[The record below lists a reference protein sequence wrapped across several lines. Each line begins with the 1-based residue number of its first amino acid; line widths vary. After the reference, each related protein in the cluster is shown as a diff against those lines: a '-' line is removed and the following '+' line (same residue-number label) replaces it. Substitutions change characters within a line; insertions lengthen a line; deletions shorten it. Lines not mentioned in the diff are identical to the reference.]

1 MTIAEFIS
9 RIKTKTDDVAL
20 KLLTPKEYKA
30 ILLFLGIGFAVLLYR
45 GGKQLWYMLVPP
57 VAPNSYIASQRTQ
70 DSIFQALSVARIP
83 EDSLKFWTPPDPID
97 SSDTVI
103 HKSSKTDGLEVSSIS
118 LNKGLKEELMR
129 LPGVG
134 EVMSGRILA
143 YRSKRGSFRQ
153 LEELMNVEGI
163 GEKKYEKMKPYLKL
177 N

>member
-9 RIKTKTDDVAL
+9 RIKTKADDFAL

-30 ILLFLGIGFAVLLYR
+30 VLLFLGIGFVVLLYR
-45 GGKQLWYMLVPP
+45 GGKQLWYVLIPP
-57 VAPNSYIASQRTQ
+57 AAPNSYIAAQRTQ
-70 DSIFQALSVARIP
+70 DSIFQVLSAVRIP
-83 EDSLKFWTPPDPID
+83 EDSLKFWTPPLPID
-97 SSDTVI
+97 SSDRVTRQ
-103 HKSSKTDGLEVSSIS
+103 SSKTDGLEVSTIS
-118 LNKGLKEELMR
+118 LNNGSKEELMR

-134 EVMSGRILA
+134 EVMSERILA

-163 GEKKYEKMKPYLKL
+163 GEKKFDKMKPYLKL